1 MEEKDNLNEINEDN
15 KPIKI
20 VLIGT
25 EGVGKTSIKSI
36 IFENKAIRDT
46 INLCST
52 NEIEETHLNF
62 INNMHLRILDL
73 SSKDDYSKQ
82 YFTTKKEI
90 IFSKVDVLIFVTQ
103 QENNPKEKNEELTY
117 FEK

>member
-1 MEEKDNLNEINEDN
+1 MEEIDNSNKINEEN
-15 KPIKI
+15 LEIKI
-20 VLIGT
+20 ILIGKK
-25 EGVGKTSIKSI
+25 GAGKTSIKSL
-36 IFENKAIRDT
+36 IFQNKSPQDT
-46 INLCST
+46 LKLDST

>member
-1 MEEKDNLNEINEDN
+1 MEEKDSSNKINEEN
-15 KPIKI
+15 SEIKI
-20 VLIGT
+20 ILIGKK
-25 EGVGKTSIKSI
+25 GAGKTSIKSL
-36 IFENKAIRDT
+36 IFQNKSPQETLKLD
-46 INLCST
+46 ST

-62 INNMHLRILDL
+62 INNMRLNVLDL

-82 YFTTKKEI
+82 YFASKKEI

-103 QENNPKEKNEELTY
+103 QENNKKEKDDELLF